1 VQAKKELGVVTPT
14 PKSHIL
20 QNTSLRSVIYAMKF
34 HICGTCVLSIEC
46 NGRRMLSS
54 LGQICNQ
61 EVEVKTLGVSFPSA
75 SIIAPSTSANST
87 TFTVPH
93 KNEGYHI
100 I

>member
-1 VQAKKELGVVTPT
+1 MQAKKELGVVTPT
-14 PKSHIL
+14 PRSHTL

-46 NGRRMLSS
+46 NGRRVLSS
-54 LGQICNQ
+54 LGQTCNQ
-61 EVEVKTLGVSFPSA
+61 EVEVKTQGVSFPST

-87 TFTVPH
+87 PFTVPH
-93 KNEGYHI
+93 NNEGYHI